1 MSKSLGLVWA
11 IVAVSAAML
20 LILAS
25 ACTREIEV
33 PGETVGVEKEVMI
46 PGETVVV
53 EKEVVKTVQVPGE
66 TVVVEKEVPV
76 EVEVEKVVEVEKI
89 VEVVKEAAPT
99 PEPAMM
105 AGPQIYQMGIFEEPI
120 SRNFWN
126 YYGGPA
132 GSVWTQ
138 YVLDGHSGSMYGYS
152 DQRFDWVPSLASDF
166 PTELKKETVGDGEFW
181 TAEVPLKAG
190 VMWSDGH
197 ELDAGDFV
205 FTVNT
210 VLDLQLSSNWASV
223 VDRAFLDR
231 VEALDSHKLKVFFKT
246 TDEEGNPQTPGLSVW
261 QFGLGFMPVL
271 AEHYWAPVIEDVKG
285 AGEIEQQQEAL
296 FAHVP
301 EGEPTLGGF
310 TFSKW
315 EPGAFFENNTDPNY
329 YGMGTVITE
338 YENGAYAESNERTG
352 HSVTYFDEA
361 TGAKTLEYTVGPHIE
376 SEIFSIYGNQDA
388 AILALTKG
396 DIDYVFN
403 PLGLEKG
410 FLDRVRSTPDLQI
423 ASNAN
428 NGVRYMGFNVRKPP
442 MDIKEFRQAVA
453 TVIDKQ
459 LS

>member
-89 VEVVKEAAPT
+89 VEVVKETEAT
-99 PEPAMM
+99 KEEEMM
-105 AGPQIYQMGIFEEPI
+105 AGPPIYQMGIFEEPI

-138 YVLDGHSGSMYGYS
+138 YVLDGHSGSLYGYS
-152 DQRFDWVPSLASDF
+152 DQRFDWVPSLAADF
-166 PTELKKETVGDGEFW
+166 PTDLKMETVGDGEFW
-181 TAEVPLKAG
+181 TAEVPLKTG

-210 VLDLQLSSNWASV
+210 VSSVRRWSIGRFWIAW
-223 VDRAFLDR
+223 RR
-231 VEALDSHKLKVFFKT
+231 WT
-246 TDEEGNPQTPGLSVW
+246 
-261 QFGLGFMPVL
+261 
-271 AEHYWAPVIEDVKG
+271 
-285 AGEIEQQQEAL
+285 
-296 FAHVP
+296 
-301 EGEPTLGGF
+301 
-310 TFSKW
+310 
-315 EPGAFFENNTDPNY
+315 
-329 YGMGTVITE
+329 
-338 YENGAYAESNERTG
+338 
-352 HSVTYFDEA
+352 A
-361 TGAKTLEYTVGPHIE
+361 T
-376 SEIFSIYGNQDA
+376 N
-388 AILALTKG
+388 
-396 DIDYVFN
+396 
-403 PLGLEKG
+403 
-410 FLDRVRSTPDLQI
+410 
-423 ASNAN
+423 
-428 NGVRYMGFNVRKPP
+428 
-442 MDIKEFRQAVA
+442 
-453 TVIDKQ
+453 
-459 LS
+459 